1 MTKNVLQKTTIGC
14 PSVGT
19 GGTYVS
25 TIQINGKS
33 ENVYRYEF
41 KYEYS
46 ANAAAKT
53 GVVTNCTVKDS
64 DIAGAG
70 LVWRNKGGYI
80 SGSKVEG
87 CHKVGASGFAEYN
100 ESTSVSAPKTETV
113 YQYWIGLSTW
123 MEDRSSY
130 SQASDELISKNSWK
144 TSDTEGQVTYAVSA
158 KIENCKVASCEWV
171 DTDHP
176 GIGENGFVGINR
188 VNKEGSAGSTVSGG
202 EAVLS
207 NCDVADAGAAISGFA
222 GENLNGASITNCQ
235 VYGSK
240 AYGSSSMG
248 SASISQSAG
257 FIITNGAGS
266 TIDSC
271 SFTGQVQ
278 GLKIGGFV
286 LTNQGTIKN
295 SYANV
300 RQGWNKN
307 DNFAGAAGFVFDNA
321 GQIEYCHSL
330 GQFGGSQNSRNS
342 KNGIAAG
349 FVMNNKTGATISNSY
364 TAMWELYEPKN
375 NMDKYYLFAQTAG
388 GTFTK
393 CYAMKPSSGSWSS
406 PATGISY
413 VTGNELKTYTAD
425 LGTETKG
432 QTIAYTAGIGDYP
445 FPVSVNIKNYGDW
458 YIQWKTTDWGNSG
471 TQTSSTYSVSLSAGA
486 GVFSEEAA
494 ASAKAA
500 AAGDGS
506 EANAISLAALDD
518 ADSSAANANAA
529 NSASGTSAAVS
540 DLVLTLQPEE
550 SGEEETAKTE
560 LDLSEFKPTRK
571 GWKLLGWLITSPSE
585 LADQTAKTTVS
596 DIVTKISKVS
606 DGTAAYELEKGA
618 KSYHYAPEAVVT
630 VTQDMTLAAVWVP
643 DDDTI
648 ARTQDGTL
656 RMDENGNILDAE
668 EAAGDAASASSD
680 ATTEQ
685 SNDAADQ
692 KVTDSDAS
700 QTGQDTSKKT
710 TDGKTTDASDS
721 PAGQDSSKA
730 SNDET
735 ASAADGASEPAEQA
749 SEQEQGTSDTASAAA
764 VKAALDTARE
774 TIPETSAAG
783 TAEPANESSTE
794 TSEEQTE

>member
-1 MTKNVLQKTTIGC
+1 M
-14 PSVGT
+14 
-19 GGTYVS
+19 
-25 TIQINGKS
+25 
-33 ENVYRYEF
+33 
-41 KYEYS
+41 
-46 ANAAAKT
+46 
-53 GVVTNCTVKDS
+53 
-64 DIAGAG
+64 
-70 LVWRNKGGYI
+70 
-80 SGSKVEG
+80 
-87 CHKVGASGFAEYN
+87 
-100 ESTSVSAPKTETV
+100 
-113 YQYWIGLSTW
+113 
-123 MEDRSSY
+123 
-130 SQASDELISKNSWK
+130 
-144 TSDTEGQVTYAVSA
+144 
-158 KIENCKVASCEWV
+158 
-171 DTDHP
+171 
-176 GIGENGFVGINR
+176 
-188 VNKEGSAGSTVSGG
+188 
-202 EAVLS
+202 
-207 NCDVADAGAAISGFA
+207 
-222 GENLNGASITNCQ
+222 
-235 VYGSK
+235 
-240 AYGSSSMG
+240 
-248 SASISQSAG
+248 
-257 FIITNGAGS
+257 
-266 TIDSC
+266 
-271 SFTGQVQ
+271 
-278 GLKIGGFV
+278 KIGGFV

-364 TAMWELYEPKN
+364 TAMWEVYEPKN
-375 NMDKYYLFAQTAG
+375 NMAEYHLFAGTAG

-445 FPVSVNIKNYGDW
+445 FPVSVSIKNYGDW

-471 TQTSSTYSVSLSAGA
+471 TQTSSTYSVNLSAGA

-585 LADQTAKTTVS
+585 LADQTAKTTAS
-596 DIVTKISKVS
+596 DIVTKISKAS
-606 DGTAAYELEKGA
+606 DGDASYVLEKGA
-618 KSYHYAPEAVVT
+618 KSYHYAPDAVVT

-685 SNDAADQ
+685 SNNAAATDGQTSSDAAGDNAGTGTTQSGEKTTDSAANAADQ
-692 KVTDSDAS
+692 KVTDPDAS

-710 TDGKTTDASDS
+710 TDGKTTDASNLLD
-721 PAGQDSSKA
+721 GQDSSKA

-735 ASAADGASEPAEQA
+735 ASAADGASEPAAQA

-764 VKAALDTARE
+764 VKAAPDTAHE
-774 TIPETSAAG
+774 EIPETSAVG
-783 TAEPANESSTE
+783 TAETANESSTE